1 VTETTTVQ
9 IYKAD
14 WKASKVAQDTD
25 EDHKDIIRQ
34 WREAYEQLAESE
46 DELEDQPTA

>member
-1 VTETTTVQ
+1 MSETTTVQ

-34 WREAYEQLAESE
+34 WREAYEQQLESE
-46 DELEDQPTA
+46 AEPEDQPTA

>member
-25 EDHKDIIRQ
+25 EDHKDIIRK
-34 WREAYEQLAESE
+34 WRQAYEQQAESE
-46 DELEDQPTA
+46 DTHASA

>member
-1 VTETTTVQ
+1 VSETTTVQ

-34 WREAYEQLAESE
+34 WRQAYERQR
-46 DELEDQPTA
+46 ELEAGPEADA